1 MRTKHSLR
9 PAFLGRRWLPAI
21 GLAVAIGGAPGGA
34 QAAPYTPS
42 DDSQVLANVP
52 VGARHAELQT
62 RLMARER
69 IDVALPLAQLYIK
82 EARTTGDL
90 RFLGY
95 AEAMLAPWVGPASS
109 SAPALVLHA
118 TVLQSRHEFSK
129 ALEVLH
135 QALALRPDDPQAWLT
150 SATVLRVLGRYDE
163 SMAACDEVSRRA
175 DEAITQLCLQ
185 GVRGLKGQL
194 PSAYARIEQISSQE
208 MPDDER
214 AWRDSELGEMAVRL
228 GDDAAAEHWFRN
240 GLRFSPDDFYTRAAY
255 ADLLLRQG
263 RPREALSLLK
273 GQESLEPLLLRI
285 ALAQKA
291 LHDPGLED
299 SRARLGAAFAAEAAR
314 GDGVHRREESRFL
327 LEVENRPQ
335 AALSAAVANWQVQR
349 EVEDVLVLLRAAQ
362 AAGTPNA
369 ATPALD
375 FVREHGVQDVRIN
388 AALDRGPHT

>member
-1 MRTKHSLR
+1 M
-9 PAFLGRRWLPAI
+9 
-21 GLAVAIGGAPGGA
+21 AIGGAPGGA

-299 SRARLGAAFAAEAAR
+299 SRARLAAAFAAEAAR